1 MFASLLLALAG
12 LAQPGFSDDPQQYS
26 TWLQHGCR
34 LQQVGHS
41 GGVPADHTEF
51 CACFDANV
59 SGTVGEETY
68 RVFALGMQGALREQS
83 LIEDWEDA
91 RDAAAAQAATMSP
104 EAQAGFGQ
112 ILQNSLLSC
121 LSLSYQAE

>member
-1 MFASLLLALAG
+1 MMFASLLLALA
-12 LAQPGFSDDPQQYS
+12 QPVFVDDPQQYS

-51 CACFDANV
+51 CACFDNSV
-59 SGTVGEETY
+59 SETADAATY

-83 LIEDWEDA
+83 LIEDWEGA
-91 RDAAAAQAATMSP
+91 RDTAAAEAAAMPPAS
-104 EAQAGFGQ
+104 QAGFTQ
-112 ILQNSLLSC
+112 ILQNSLMAC
-121 LSLSYQAE
+121 LSLSYQGE